1 MTILFRD
8 LLTFSSA
15 TGSRLYTVHN
25 TQSRYFLNKFK
36 SFRTMCTGGAGATSP
51 RYLVQLRIQDPLGET
66 SVGSSP
72 AQVKLWDFD
81 YTVKKISPTPDIRGK
96 TPIQADLVSFFD
108 LFFRRKNKN
117 TSSRRTFRNQQQSKN
132 YIFYT

>member
-1 MTILFRD
+1 
-8 LLTFSSA
+8 
-15 TGSRLYTVHN
+15 
-25 TQSRYFLNKFK
+25 
-36 SFRTMCTGGAGATSP
+36 MCTGGGGGATSP

-96 TPIQADLVSFFD
+96 TPIQADLVSFF
-108 LFFRRKNKN
+108 LIYFFEEKQEYIIQKNIQKP
-117 TSSRRTFRNQQQSKN
+117 TTE
-132 YIFYT
+132 